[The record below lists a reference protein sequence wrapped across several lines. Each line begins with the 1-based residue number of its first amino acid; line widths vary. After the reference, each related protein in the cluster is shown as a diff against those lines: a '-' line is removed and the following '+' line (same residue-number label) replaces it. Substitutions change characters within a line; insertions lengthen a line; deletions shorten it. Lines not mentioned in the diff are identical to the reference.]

1 MNLSEFLTALSS
13 IPAVI
18 LALFGGANFVL
29 VALSLWLGKVW
40 AARILAREVA
50 ELNGSLEVTKAH
62 LVRSIEQEKA
72 KSSVILEQCKNS
84 LQELSSSRFDALT
97 RKREIYTGLATKM
110 RILLASGITGDQIER
125 GKQEFLAAY
134 DAAYLWASE
143 NVVSSIRDLIK
154 CLEEKSRITG
164 LGQQT
169 TNNSGDLN
177 SIAIE
182 HKLNDRASQLYR
194 DCLLEMRR
202 DCGFPVS
209 EAEFRLVA
217 FK

>member
-18 LALFGGANFVL
+18 LALFGEANFVL

-125 GKQEFLAAY
+125 GKQEFLAA
-134 DAAYLWASE
+134 
-143 NVVSSIRDLIK
+143 
-154 CLEEKSRITG
+154 
-164 LGQQT
+164 
-169 TNNSGDLN
+169 
-177 SIAIE
+177 
-182 HKLNDRASQLYR
+182 
-194 DCLLEMRR
+194 
-202 DCGFPVS
+202 
-209 EAEFRLVA
+209 
-217 FK
+217 